1 MRRLGNFFLTVGFN
15 AVLNFAGTIP
25 AWILLVLHFTIDL
38 PLWLFWAALGLFLLG
53 ITVKTL
59 VFSLLTRAGNA
70 PEPRQENKNPYSKK

>member
-1 MRRLGNFFLTVGFN
+1 MRRLGSFFLTVGFN
-15 AVLNFAGTIP
+15 TVLNFAGTIP

-70 PEPRQENKNPYSKK
+70 PEPRPENKNPYSKK